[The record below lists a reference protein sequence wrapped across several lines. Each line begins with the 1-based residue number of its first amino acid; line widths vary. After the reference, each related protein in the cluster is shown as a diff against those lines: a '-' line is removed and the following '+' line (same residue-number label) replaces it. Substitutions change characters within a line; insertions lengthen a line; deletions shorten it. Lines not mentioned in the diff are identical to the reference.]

1 MEDTNATGSLAGDA
15 TVTDDTV
22 TDEALTAA
30 LEGKETSESEVTAKA
45 AEAESEGQDGQD
57 EDHAEKTRLGRKVK
71 KLEEGMVTKAEFSQL
86 KNNLDSFMTK
96 PAEQVKAEQFDMPEY
111 VATPDDVEKVIQV
124 REARQRN
131 EQETYQK
138 AYVSQ
143 MVSMSTGNE
152 QHDEVVK
159 EMMANFNIRRTGNP
173 QIDAELNYAKAQAAV
188 LSRGATKTVPVKGE
202 KPAAAGVTVGNTNTQ
217 RKVTLPKLSAE
228 AESFAAYMIR
238 NGMSEESIAEAL
250 ADK

>member
-1 MEDTNATGSLAGDA
+1 MEDNNATKGIAGDA
-15 TVTDDTV
+15 TVTEPSV

-30 LEGKETSESEVTAKA
+30 LEGKETSEPEVTAKA
-45 AEAESEGQDGQD
+45 AEAEPDGQDEQD

-71 KLEEGMVTKAEFSQL
+71 KLEDVMVTKAEFSQL
-86 KNNLDSFMTK
+86 MNKLDTLMAK
-96 PAEQVKAEQFDMPEY
+96 PAEQVSTDKVEMPEY
-111 VATPDDVEKVIQV
+111 VTTPDDVEKVIQA
-124 REARQRN
+124 REQRMRTD
-131 EQETYQK
+131 QETYQK
-138 AYVSQ
+138 AYVST
-143 MVSMSTGNE
+143 MVSMGNGNE
-152 QHDEVVK
+152 QHDDVVK
-159 EMMANFNIRRTGNP
+159 EMMTNFNVRRTGNP